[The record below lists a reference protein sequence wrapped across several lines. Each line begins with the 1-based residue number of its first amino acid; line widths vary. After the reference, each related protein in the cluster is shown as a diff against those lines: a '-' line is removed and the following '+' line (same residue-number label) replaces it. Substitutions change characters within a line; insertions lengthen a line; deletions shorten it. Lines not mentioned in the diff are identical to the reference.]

1 MVLVMNGQEYKV
13 NTTLRVAF
21 QMQSEFGHKPYMQI
35 LQDVD
40 KLKLEQQIKLL
51 YIGFNLANPNVM
63 TFQQF
68 LDYWLDNGAFL
79 GITKKMAELV
89 EAITYNGMTPE
100 EIEASKKEGAGDD
113 VPATV

>member
-1 MVLVMNGQEYKV
+1 MILTMNGQDYEVK
-13 NTTLRVAF
+13 TTLRVAY
-21 QMQSEFGHKPYMQI
+21 QMQAEFGHKPYMQI

-89 EAITYNGMTPE
+89 EAITYNGMTKE
-100 EIEASKKEGAGDD
+100 EIEAAKKAGAGDD
-113 VPATV
+113 EPAVN